1 MSVTETIE
9 AIREMEVPWLVK
21 ELGDS
26 ISNLG
31 YPVGM
36 GMAPHPDQLQ
46 RAAERLFERWAK
58 MAERVAASAVTSTNL
73 GGDK

>member
-9 AIREMEVPWLVK
+9 AIREVEVPWLVK

-58 MAERVAASAVTSTNL
+58 MAEQVASSVVTSTHR
-73 GGDK
+73 GSE